1 MPTHKKI
8 APTELAAQVRTRRII
23 AKPEKRNGLVVWR
36 GGGVCLHAR
45 KPKQRGG
52 ARVRRGTRRCREMID
67 YRAMRVL
74 LLSLSSETKDLV
86 HNALAGQG
94 YEIASD
100 SGLTVDEV
108 LALSPEVLITEAS
121 PTDLSCC
128 GMISQLKARS
138 DTRAS
143 VKIVMVVRGGALE
156 RARALDLGA
165 DDVITY
171 PFDPVEFA
179 ARVRTQF
186 RERQPEEDL
195 KTMLKYAVQREQ
207 MADIA
212 VESLSGGAVTKHRF
226 WIIPA
231 IFVVSAAAVL
241 AAAFIMISTG
251 RSRKET
257 RQLRAEIARLN
268 NGLGVH
274 DQLLQRTE
282 QARNSLD
289 ARAKSTSD
297 ARDSLRAQ
305 SEDLRKKMAAAEG
318 PDAQSLK
325 QQLADTQ
332 KRLKLLENEGKIA
345 ETIVHSYGPSVCLLH
360 VVVEFLDKE
369 SGKPIQIALD
379 AMGKPQVDDKGMVR
393 LDAGG
398 AGPHLQID
406 IFGTGFLVRR
416 DGRILTNHHVAEPWW
431 SNDELKELLDHGATA
446 YVLSYKAYFPG
457 TSDGISAKLDKISSS
472 ADVAVLK
479 LEAPTPS
486 NTTLLELADRSDA
499 TISGEPVVLIGY
511 PTGIEGILA
520 RAGTD
525 VAQKI
530 ADGTQNVNQ
539 MVSQLAQQKLIRPT
553 TTQGHI
559 GDVLQDKI
567 VYDAATTSGG
577 SGGPLFNRDGKV
589 IGVNFA
595 ILKGFGGSNL
605 AVPARYAKELLR

>member
-1 MPTHKKI
+1 MVDC
-8 APTELAAQVRTRRII
+8 Q
-23 AKPEKRNGLVVWR
+23 
-36 GGGVCLHAR
+36 
-45 KPKQRGG
+45 
-52 ARVRRGTRRCREMID
+52 M
-67 YRAMRVL
+67 MRVL
-74 LLSLSSETKDLV
+74 LLNLVSETNDLV
-86 HNALAGQG
+86 KSALAGQG
-94 YEIASD
+94 YDVTTESE
-100 SGLTVDEV
+100 LTVDEV
-108 LALSPEVLITEAS
+108 LALSPEVMITEAS

-128 GMISQLKARS
+128 GMITQLKARS
-138 DTRAS
+138 DTRSS

-165 DDVITY
+165 DDVITF
-171 PFDPVEFA
+171 PFEAVEFA

-212 VESLSGGAVTKHRF
+212 VESLSGGAVSKHRF
-226 WIIPA
+226 WLIPA
-231 IFVVSAAAVL
+231 VFVVSAAAVL
-241 AAAFIMISTG
+241 SAAFIVFSTG

-257 RQLRAEIARLN
+257 LQLRSEIARLN
-268 NGLGVH
+268 SGLGLH

-282 QARNSLD
+282 QARSTLD
-289 ARAKSTSD
+289 ASAKSNSA
-297 ARDSLRAQ
+297 ARDNLRAQ
-305 SEDLRKKMAAAEG
+305 SEDLRKKMASAEG

-325 QQLADTQ
+325 QQLVDTQ

-379 AMGKPQVDDKGMVR
+379 AMGRPQVDDKGMVR

-406 IFGTGFLVRR
+406 VFGTGFLVRR
-416 DGRILTNHHVAEPWW
+416 DGRIMTNHHVAEPWW

-457 TSDGISAKLDKISSS
+457 SADGISAKLEKVSAS

-479 LEAPTPS
+479 LEAPTPT
-486 NTTLLELADRSDA
+486 NATLLELDERSEA
-499 TISGEPVVLIGY
+499 SISGEPVVLIGY

-520 RAGTD
+520 RAGTE

-539 MVSQLAQQKLIRPT
+539 IVSQLAVQKLIRPT

-605 AVPARYAKELLR
+605 AVPAKYAKELLR

>member
-1 MPTHKKI
+1 
-8 APTELAAQVRTRRII
+8 
-23 AKPEKRNGLVVWR
+23 
-36 GGGVCLHAR
+36 
-45 KPKQRGG
+45 
-52 ARVRRGTRRCREMID
+52 
-67 YRAMRVL
+67 MRL
-74 LLSLSSETKDLV
+74 LLLNLNSETNDLV
-86 HNALAGQG
+86 KNALAGQG
-94 YEIASD
+94 YEIATE

-360 VVVEFLDKE
+360 VVVEFLDKAT
-369 SGKPIQIALD
+369 GKPIQIAVD
-379 AMGKPQVDDKGMVR
+379 ALGKPQVDDKGMVR
-393 LDAGG
+393 LDTGG
-398 AGPHLQID
+398 TGPHLQID

-457 TSDGISAKLDKISSS
+457 TSDGISAKLDKISSN

-479 LEAPTPS
+479 LETPTPP
-486 NTTLLELADRSDA
+486 NVALLDLDERNEASV
-499 TISGEPVVLIGY
+499 SGEPVVLIGY

-530 ADGTQNVNQ
+530 ADGTQSVNQ
-539 MVSQLAQQKLIRPT
+539 MMSQLAAQKLIRPT

>member
-1 MPTHKKI
+1 
-8 APTELAAQVRTRRII
+8 
-23 AKPEKRNGLVVWR
+23 
-36 GGGVCLHAR
+36 
-45 KPKQRGG
+45 
-52 ARVRRGTRRCREMID
+52 
-67 YRAMRVL
+67 MRVL
-74 LLSLSSETKDLV
+74 LLNLSPETNGLV
-86 HNALAGQG
+86 NSALAGQG
-94 YEIASD
+94 YEIAAESE
-100 SGLTVDEV
+100 LTVDEV
-108 LALSPEVLITEAS
+108 LAVSPEVLVTEAS

-128 GMISQLKARS
+128 GVIAQLKARS

-165 DDVITY
+165 DDVITF
-171 PFDPVEFA
+171 PFEAVEFA

-212 VESLSGGAVTKHRF
+212 VESLSGGAVSKHRF
-226 WIIPA
+226 WLIPA
-231 IFVVSAAAVL
+231 IFVVSAAAIL
-241 AAAFIMISTG
+241 AAAFIVISTG

-257 RQLRAEIARLN
+257 LQLRSEIARLN
-268 NGLGVH
+268 IGLGVH

-282 QARNSLD
+282 QERNSLD
-289 ARAKSTSD
+289 ASAKSSSAT
-297 ARDSLRAQ
+297 RETLRAQ
-305 SEDLRKKMAAAEG
+305 SADLRKKMAKAEG
-318 PDAQSLK
+318 PDAESLK
-325 QQLADTQ
+325 QQLVDTQ

-345 ETIVHSYGPSVCLLH
+345 ETIVHNYGPSVCLLH
-360 VVVEFLDKE
+360 VLVEFLDKE
-369 SGKPIQIALD
+369 SGKPIQIAVD
-379 AMGKPQVDDKGMVR
+379 ALGKPQVDDKGMVQ
-393 LDAGG
+393 LNAGG

-406 IFGTGFLVRR
+406 VFGTGFLARR

-431 SNDELKELLDHGATA
+431 NNDELKELLDHGATA
-446 YVLSYKAYFPG
+446 YVMSYKAYFPG
-457 TSDGISAKLDKISSS
+457 SSEGVSAKLDKVSPS
-472 ADVAVLK
+472 ADVATLK
-479 LEAPTPS
+479 LDTPTPS
-486 NTTLLELADRSDA
+486 NAALLELDERSEA
-499 TISGEPVVLIGY
+499 SVTGEPVVLIGY

-530 ADGTQNVNQ
+530 ADNTQNVNQ
-539 MVSQLAQQKLIRPT
+539 IVSQLAAQKMIRPT

-595 ILKGFGGSNL
+595 VLKGFGGSNL

>member
-1 MPTHKKI
+1 
-8 APTELAAQVRTRRII
+8 
-23 AKPEKRNGLVVWR
+23 
-36 GGGVCLHAR
+36 
-45 KPKQRGG
+45 
-52 ARVRRGTRRCREMID
+52 
-67 YRAMRVL
+67 MRVL
-74 LLSLSSETKDLV
+74 LLSLSSETKNLV
-86 HNALAGQG
+86 QNALAGQG

-108 LALSPEVLITEAS
+108 LALLPEVLVTEAS

-128 GMISQLKARS
+128 GMITQLKARS

-143 VKIVMVVRGGALE
+143 VKIVMVIRGGALE

-165 DDVITY
+165 DDVITF
-171 PFDPVEFA
+171 PFDAVEFA

-207 MADIA
+207 LADIA
-212 VESLSGGAVTKHRF
+212 VESLSGRAVGKHRF
-226 WIIPA
+226 WLIPA
-231 IFVVSAAAVL
+231 IFVVSAAAIL
-241 AAAFIMISTG
+241 AAAFIVISTG

-257 RQLRAEIARLN
+257 LQLRAEIARLN
-268 NGLGVH
+268 TGLGLH
-274 DQLLQRTE
+274 DQLLRATE
-282 QARNSLD
+282 QARDSLD
-289 ARAKSTSD
+289 AKAKSD
-297 ARDSLRAQ
+297 LAARDTLRAQ
-305 SEDLRKKMAAAEG
+305 SADLQKKMATAEG
-318 PDAQSLK
+318 SDAQDLK
-325 QQLADTQ
+325 KQLADTQ
-332 KRLKLLENEGKIA
+332 KRLKLLEGEGKIA

-360 VVVEFLDKE
+360 VVVEFLDKQ
-369 SGKPIQIALD
+369 SGKPIQIAVD
-379 AMGKPQVDDKGMVR
+379 ALGKPQVDDKGMMQ

-406 IFGTGFLVRR
+406 VFGTGFLVAR

-431 SNDELKELLDHGATA
+431 SNDELKELLDRGATA

-457 TSDGISAKLDKISSS
+457 SSEGITAKLERVSLQ
-472 ADVAVLK
+472 ADVATLK
-479 LEAPTPS
+479 LEAAMPARA
-486 NTTLLELADRSDA
+486 TLLELDDRSEA
-499 TISGEPVVLIGY
+499 TVSGEPVVLIGY

-520 RAGTD
+520 RAGPE

-530 ADGTQNVNQ
+530 AESTQSVNQ
-539 MVSQLAQQKLIRPT
+539 IVSQLAAQKLIRPT

-559 GDVLQDKI
+559 GDVLKDKI

-605 AVPARYAKELLR
+605 AVPSRYARELLK

>member
-1 MPTHKKI
+1 V
-8 APTELAAQVRTRRII
+8 L
-23 AKPEKRNGLVVWR
+23 
-36 GGGVCLHAR
+36 
-45 KPKQRGG
+45 
-52 ARVRRGTRRCREMID
+52 D
-67 YRAMRVL
+67 YLCMRVL
-74 LLSLSSETKDLV
+74 LLDLNSETNELV
-86 HNALAGQG
+86 KSALAGQG
-94 YEIASD
+94 YEITTESE
-100 SGLTVDEV
+100 LTVDEV

-128 GMISQLKARS
+128 GMISQLNAQS
-138 DTRAS
+138 DTRSS

-165 DDVITY
+165 DDVITF
-171 PFDPVEFA
+171 PFDAVEFA

-226 WIIPA
+226 WLIPG

-241 AAAFIMISTG
+241 AAAFMMISTG

-268 NGLGVH
+268 SGLGVE
-274 DQLLQRTE
+274 DQLLRRAE
-282 QARNSLD
+282 EARSSLD
-289 ARAKSTSD
+289 ARAKSDSE
-297 ARDSLRAQ
+297 ARNSLRAQ
-305 SEDLRKKMAAAEG
+305 SEDLRKKVAAAEG
-318 PDAQSLK
+318 ADAQSLK
-325 QQLADTQ
+325 QQLSDTQ

-369 SGKPIQIALD
+369 SGKPIQIAVD
-379 AMGKPQVDDKGMVR
+379 ALGKPQVDDKGMVR
-393 LDAGG
+393 LDTGG
-398 AGPHLQID
+398 TGPHLQID

-457 TSDGISAKLDKISSS
+457 SSEGISAKLDKVSSS

-486 NTTLLELADRSDA
+486 NAAILELDERSEA
-499 TISGEPVVLIGY
+499 SISGEPVVLIGY

-520 RAGTD
+520 RAGSD

-530 ADGTQNVNQ
+530 ADGTQDVNQ
-539 MVSQLAQQKLIRPT
+539 MMSQLAAQKLIRPT

-605 AVPARYAKELLR
+605 AVPARYAKELLK